1 VQQGV
6 FGAAANALHRPPH
19 PSIICTPLTVCLP
32 FRLQLDNGIPIESWF
47 DDRGDT
53 ELLKLVRF
61 LETIQHTGDVRPL
74 VREKFKLHKLVSD
87 AT

>member
-1 VQQGV
+1 VST
-6 FGAAANALHRPPH
+6 ATPPHRPLRHSFIPRA
-19 PSIICTPLTVCLP
+19 PVCPASCLSA
-32 FRLQLDNGIPIESWF
+32 LQLDNGIPIESWF

>member
-1 VQQGV
+1 VAWATV
-6 FGAAANALHRPPH
+6 
-19 PSIICTPLTVCLP
+19 TPLRLCRSSPLRPCLLLSA
-32 FRLQLDNGIPIESWF
+32 RLQLDNGIPIESWF

-61 LETIQHTGDVRPL
+61 LETIQHSGDVRPL